1 MTSRILM
8 LAAPAVFAL
17 GCVSSSADSSVPP
30 PTRSV
35 VRTTGF
41 QTAEFLDEKDQ
52 VSGTL
57 PRSATEVWA
66 ALQEVYEELG
76 IPVTQRDP
84 SRMVLANPA
93 HKARTIEGRRM
104 GRYLDCGTSL
114 RGALANIYDVTVAVG
129 THVRAAPGGGATV
142 TTILEA
148 WAEPRTTSGNPVHCR
163 SKNTLE
169 QRIMERLTASLGAG
183 IPEASRSR

>member
-1 MTSRILM
+1 MISRLLI
-8 LAAPAVFAL
+8 LAAPTVLVLACA
-17 GCVSSSADSSVPP
+17 SSSTESPIPP

-35 VRTTGF
+35 VRVTGF

-52 VSGTL
+52 TSVTL
-57 PRSATEVWA
+57 PESAAEVWA
-66 ALQEVYEELG
+66 ALPGVYEELG

-84 SRMVLANPA
+84 SRMVVANPA
-93 HKARTIEGRRM
+93 HKARTIGGRRM

-129 THVRAAPGGGATV
+129 THVRSAPEGGATV

-148 WAEPRTTSGNPVHCR
+148 WAEPRTTRGNPVHCR

-169 QRIMERLTASLGAG
+169 QRIMERLAASLGAG